1 VIKIKNKREAVK
13 KGQQFSVRAMI
24 SLKFLTKPSK
34 MEICVVVVVV
44 CETFSGRLVDT
55 GHVHGAPEPIATHTH
70 TMVSKLYVTIT
81 NE

>member
-1 VIKIKNKREAVK
+1 
-13 KGQQFSVRAMI
+13 
-24 SLKFLTKPSK
+24 